1 MSQDPLL
8 AWMPSLAEAIDR
20 QPVIV
25 SPTMLC
31 AEAIALLDQTD
42 KDQTD
47 QSGAIR
53 NDGLPSTQELSL
65 PALGTPATRSSCL
78 LVVVDNKPL
87 GILTERDIVRL
98 VTQSIDWHTKTVA
111 EVMTS
116 PVIVLPYRASDDIFA
131 AIFLFRRHR
140 IRHMPVVDQQEH
152 LLGVVSQNSIR
163 QILRPANLLRSR
175 RVRDVMTAEAIHVP
189 VSAFLS
195 QIVQL
200 MMTHK
205 VSCIIITDW
214 AKDQNQHPVGIL
226 TERDIVRLQVAQVDF
241 ESTQVQTVMSSPL
254 FLITPEDSLWDAYNL
269 MQQQQ
274 VGRLVVSWNWGQGL
288 GIVTQTNLLRV
299 FDPIETHGVIESFQR
314 TIKQLEAELEQS
326 LQQLES
332 QIEAEANLP
341 VVEAAPNQSQ
351 RLQSQLSDIDQA
363 MQQIDRAG
371 MTVEQR
377 SQLQV
382 VAEKIAQL
390 QQDL

>member
-1 MSQDPLL
+1 MPQDHSL

-20 QPVIV
+20 QPLIV
-25 SPTMLC
+25 PPTLLC
-31 AEAIALLDQTD
+31 SEAIALL
-42 KDQTD
+42 DQTD

-53 NDGLPSTQELSL
+53 NDALPPTQELLS
-65 PALGTPATRSSCL
+65 PEIGTPAIRSSCL

-98 VTQSIDWHTKTVA
+98 IAQTIDWRTKTVA

-116 PVIVLPYRASDDIFA
+116 PVIVLPYQASDDIFA

-152 LLGVVSQNSIR
+152 LLGIVSQNSIR

-189 VSAFLS
+189 VSASLS

-200 MMTHK
+200 MVTHK
-205 VSCIIITDW
+205 VSCIIITDR
-214 AKDQNQHPVGIL
+214 DREQNQHPVGIL
-226 TERDIVRLQVAQVDF
+226 TERDIVRLKVAQVDF
-241 ESTQVQTVMSSPL
+241 ESTPVKKVMSCPL
-254 FLITPEDSLWDAYNL
+254 FLVTPEDSLWDVYEI
-269 MQQQQ
+269 MQRQR

-314 TIKQLEAELEQS
+314 TITQLEAELEQS
-326 LQQLES
+326 LQQLEA
-332 QIEAEANLP
+332 QLEIEANLP
-341 VVEAAPNQSQ
+341 VVDTVSNQPQPN
-351 RLQSQLSDIDQA
+351 RLQSKLSEIDQA
-363 MQQIDRAG
+363 MRQINQSG

-377 SQLQV
+377 SQLQT

-390 QQDL
+390 QQEL